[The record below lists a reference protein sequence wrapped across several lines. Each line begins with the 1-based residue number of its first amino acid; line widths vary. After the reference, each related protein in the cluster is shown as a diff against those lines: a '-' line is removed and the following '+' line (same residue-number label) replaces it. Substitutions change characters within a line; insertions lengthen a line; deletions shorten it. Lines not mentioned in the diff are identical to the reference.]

1 MSAELGNWAEEIPAN
16 LLKLAIAF
24 VLALPVA
31 WNREREERSAGLL
44 TFTVLAV
51 AAPVIV

>member
-16 LLKLAIAF
+16 LLRPGIAF
-24 VLALPVA
+24 VLALRVA

-44 TFTVLAV
+44 TFTVVAV
-51 AAPVIV
+51 AAPVVV